1 LPFSNAKKDLDLVI
15 SVFGL
20 IFTLSTIISMVVF
33 EEKVISFKKENE
45 EVKQAFVE
53 GSDEHLDMLLNFK
66 KRLDKLT
73 DNFINFLDDIIPSSN
88 TLTEDEIK
96 SSGIPSLLDLYAS
109 SIGLVATLK
118 RGRLA
123 NDLKTCCQGYYAQV
137 ENLRELIHDL
147 EIHRAND
154 DDGLEEILAEI
165 NTF

>member
-1 LPFSNAKKDLDLVI
+1 
-15 SVFGL
+15 
-20 IFTLSTIISMVVF
+20 MVVF

-45 EVKQAFVE
+45 EAKQIFVE
-53 GSDEHLDMLLNFK
+53 GSDEHLDVLLHFK

-73 DNFINFLDDIIPSSN
+73 DSFVGFLADIIPSSN
-88 TLTEDEIK
+88 TLTEEEIK

-123 NDLKTCCQGYYAQV
+123 TDLKGCCQGYYAQV

-147 EIHRAND
+147 ELHRTND
-154 DDGLEEILAEI
+154 DDGLEEMLAEI